1 MSRIRIGTGPLT
13 AEIDEQGA
21 ELCSLRY
28 RPEGR
33 GEGTEL
39 LWQAERAWPWHA
51 PLLFP
56 VIGRMNGDRLRH
68 DGTLHPMP
76 KHGFARD
83 RRFTVER
90 HDGTSAV
97 LTLKDDAESRRLF
110 PFPFR
115 LTVGYA
121 VEGGRLDVSYSVH
134 NPGPGTLSA
143 SLGVHPGFRWPLPG
157 AAGKRDHAVVFER
170 PEPAPVRRVED
181 VLLLPERHPT
191 PVHGRTLRLDEA
203 LFTDGALILDAVDS
217 AWLTYGAP
225 GSPTVT
231 LSWHGFRQLTLW
243 SPPRVDLLCIE
254 PWYGLPSPAGPDGEN
269 AENAEYTAK
278 PGQFHLSA
286 GRSRRFGL
294 GVEIRTAR

>member
-1 MSRIRIGTGPLT
+1 MSRIRIGAGRVT

-28 RPEGR
+28 GTEGQP
-33 GEGTEL
+33 GATEL

-56 VIGRMNGDRLRH
+56 VIGRMNGDRPRH
-68 DGTLHPMP
+68 DGTYYAMP

-90 HDGTSAV
+90 HDATTAV
-97 LTLKDDAESRRLF
+97 LTLRDDAATRRLF

-121 VEGGRLDVSYSVH
+121 VEGSRLTVSYSVH
-134 NPGPGTLSA
+134 NPGPGTLPA

-157 AAGKRDHAVVFER
+157 ATDKRGHTVLFER

-191 PVHGRTLRLDEA
+191 PVRGRTLRLDGA
-203 LFTDGALILDAVDS
+203 LFTDGAVILEALNSSRLIYS
-217 AWLTYGAP
+217 AP
-225 GSPTVT
+225 GSPRVT
-231 LSWHGFRQLTLW
+231 LSWHGFRQLALW
-243 SPPRVDLLCIE
+243 SPPEADLLCLE
-254 PWYGLPSPAGPDGEN
+254 PWYGLPSPIGSDGEY
-269 AENAEYTAK
+269 AAS
-278 PGQFHLSA
+278 PGQFHLAA
-286 GRSRRFGL
+286 GRSRTFGF
-294 GVEIRTAR
+294 GVEVSPAR